1 MSTRRTPHLGWRHVA
16 VGLLVLGLAWLLLAL
31 TMLPESANWAE
42 DFVAYRD
49 AALRLADEGT
59 LYMAQSLESEVEPQG
74 QFLYLY
80 PPPLGIAFGP
90 FTGLDPESGAIAW
103 YLLKIAGLAL
113 AAALMPVRPT
123 TRLLAFGISL
133 FSYAVLR
140 DLVMGNVSMLLPIA
154 LAAGW
159 RWLDRPAGSIAL
171 AVASS
176 VRVTTGAFL
185 IWFAM
190 RGAWRPL
197 AWMVGTGLAIVLI
210 SLPFVGLDGYRDYF
224 TVLGNVAGTS
234 GLNQNRHLVA
244 LAVELGLPTEQAWMV
259 LLPTW
264 GLALGA
270 MALSTRRD
278 AATGYMVTAGAT
290 LLLAPLMWDHY
301 LSILLL
307 PAAFL
312 FERGHRWAIVLPLL
326 AWAPMPLTP
335 LVAIAALLLPFLA
348 RAPGPGAGGTIEPGA
363 GGTIAAQA
371 AP

>member
-1 MSTRRTPHLGWRHVA
+1 MSQRAMPRLGLRHVA
-16 VGLLVLGLAWLLLAL
+16 VGLLVIGLAWLLLAL
-31 TMLPESANWAE
+31 TVLPGSSNWGE

-49 AALRLADEGT
+49 AAMRLAETGT
-59 LYMAQSLESEVEPQG
+59 LYLPESLTGEVEPQG

-90 FTGLDPESGAIAW
+90 FTGLDPETGAVVW
-103 YLLKIAGLAL
+103 YLLKIGGLAL
-113 AAALMPVRPT
+113 AAALMPVRLT
-123 TRLLAFGISL
+123 TRLLVFGISL

-159 RWLDRPAGSIAL
+159 RWLDRPVGSIAL
-171 AVASS
+171 AVATS

-190 RGAWRPL
+190 RRAWRPL
-197 AWMVGTGLAIVLI
+197 AWMVGAGMALIVI
-210 SLPFVGLDGYRDYF
+210 SLPFVGIDGYRDYF
-224 TVLGNVAGTS
+224 AVLGNVSGTGTLS
-234 GLNQNRHLVA
+234 QNRHITA
-244 LAVELGLPTEQAWMV
+244 LAIELGLPTDKLWLV
-259 LLPTW
+259 LVPTW
-264 GLALGA
+264 ALALGA

-278 AATGYMVTAGAT
+278 AATGYMVTAGAA

-301 LSILLL
+301 LSMLLL

-312 FERGHRWAIVLPLL
+312 FERGRRWAILLPLL
-326 AWAPMPLTP
+326 SWAPVPLVP

-348 RAPGPGAGGTIEPGA
+348 RDPEPRTEATPEPTAGTA
-363 GGTIAAQA
+363 
-371 AP
+371 